1 MLMFFLQLYFIFLFW
16 VLPLTLM
23 ISYLVCACACVLCC
37 FSYVWLFVTLW
48 TVSRLTHLSMGF
60 SRQECWS
67 ELLCPPSGDLPD
79 PGIEPASL
87 ISPALASRF
96 FTTSVAWEVLPF
108 TYLYSY
114 AFLLWTCQLFFYL
127 GCKNAW
133 LFSIASTATRKDK
146 FICSLNK

>member
-1 MLMFFLQLYFIFLFW
+1 MFFLQLYFIFLFW

-23 ISYLVCACACVLCC
+23 ISSLVCAYACVLCC

-48 TVSRLTHLSMGF
+48 TVARLTHLSMGF

-67 ELLCPPSGDLPD
+67 ELLCPPSGDIPD

-114 AFLLWTCQLFFYL
+114 AFLLWTCQLFFFFW
-127 GCKNAW
+127 GGKNAW